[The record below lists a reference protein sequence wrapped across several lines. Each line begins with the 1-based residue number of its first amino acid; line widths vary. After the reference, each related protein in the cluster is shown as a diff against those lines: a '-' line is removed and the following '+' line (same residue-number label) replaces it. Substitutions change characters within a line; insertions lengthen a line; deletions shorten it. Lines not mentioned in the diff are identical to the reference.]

1 MHASGSTLSSVTPDL
16 PPPSAQSLLE
26 TVLATLDDGQAEN
39 VVSLPL
45 TGKSTLA
52 DYMVISSGRSARQVA
67 AIAERLIDALKNA
80 GYGRVRVEGLPQ
92 ADWVL
97 IDAGDVIVH
106 IFRPDVR
113 SFYNLE
119 KMWGAELVH
128 DAQAH

>member
-1 MHASGSTLSSVTPDL
+1 MHASGSTLSV
-16 PPPSAQSLLE
+16 PPKMPPQSAKSLLE
-26 TVLATLDDGQAEN
+26 TILTALDDGKAEEI
-39 VVSLPL
+39 VSLPL

-52 DYMVISSGRSARQVA
+52 DYMVVSSGRSGRQVG
-67 AIAERLIDALKNA
+67 AIAERVLDAVKNA

-106 IFRPDVR
+106 VFRPDVR

-119 KMWGAELVH
+119 KMWGAELAQ